1 MQQTKGYQKLR
12 GKIYGLN
19 KEVYDNGVTR
29 SLTLRIKTDKENSL
43 LVQVGKWKNSK
54 LNIKIKGDGM
64 EKAEEFNE
72 QEAIDKIKELFKEGD
87 SVFIN
92 CRSDVNKYYKKI
104 DVLVNQIYLLTEELD
119 FDSEEFE
126 ETNELNQSV
135 VIIEKAESE
144 DFKVGVSD
152 YNGNLI
158 ELDVKLK
165 DTDVRDYMKENAKVG
180 DLMKVSIRSVNAPR
194 YKDSSGN
201 GKVKARKTLK
211 GKIIGRNSDNNN
223 KNIDGYDNFLEIID
237 IDTDATKIKEYDRD
251 EIRTALEGNAKKTNN
266 KSTNESVED
275 ENDLP
280 F

>member
-158 ELDVKLK
+158 ELDVKLR

-180 DLMKVSIRSVNAPR
+180 DLMKVSIRSVNTPR
-194 YKDSSGN
+194 YKDGSEN
-201 GKVKARKTLK
+201 GKTKARKTLK
-211 GKIIGRNSDNNN
+211 GKVIGGNSDNNK
-223 KNIDGYDNFLEIID
+223 KNIDGYDSFLEIID
-237 IDTDATKIKEYDRD
+237 IDPEATKIKEYDRD
-251 EIRTALEGNAKKTNN
+251 EIRIALEGNIKKTNN
-266 KSTNESVED
+266 KPVED
-275 ENDLP
+275 EKDLP